1 MAADRVIWV
10 KAIFIILLPIIGNQ
24 ATEAHKILLVS
35 ANLKSHMIMFCQL
48 GKALAEKGHDV
59 TLLKLASFTLPM
71 ELNDPRITIET
82 YDGPELIYENNPAI
96 QDAIV
101 EQMKNN
107 FSIAST
113 INFIRTAVSLGQ
125 NDAWSLFDD
134 KELLQRLDA
143 VKFDFA
149 VVASPIVKVYTYIA
163 YQLGIPFAYMN
174 VECMMTQM
182 SLPSISPNYIPNVLL
197 AGLFGHELTLFQKTM
212 NTMVYLAYVL
222 ALGTTPGA
230 DRVHEIVPER
240 PPVSFADIERNATIC
255 LRVRESI
262 MEIPRPNLPNVINV
276 GSMLIREVQEL
287 PVHIQ
292 HFLDNAP
299 DGVIFVSF
307 GSVADTLPD
316 DLFARMIQAFKKTK
330 YRIIWKW
337 RKMQDL
343 QVPDD
348 QFLVLPW
355 APQVDILAHE
365 NTRCFVSHCGYSSTM
380 ESVYHG
386 VPIVGLPLFADQQG
400 NALLMEHKGFAK
412 VLDASSFDSDAL
424 VNAIE
429 YAVNGPMSLRVQKAS
444 ELFKDLP
451 SGKDKAVF
459 WIEHVIKHGADHLRS
474 PAITMPLWEYL
485 MLDVA
490 GVVLVMVAMVSC
502 ACRCCWRRACKS
514 RRGKATTKGI
524 KVD

>member
-1 MAADRVIWV
+1 MGVIWV

-24 ATEAHKILLVS
+24 ATEAHKILLVN
-35 ANLKSHMIMFCQL
+35 ANFKSHMILFCQL

-59 TLLKLASFTLPM
+59 TILKMASFILPL

-82 YDGPELIYENNPAI
+82 YSGPELIYENSPDV

-107 FSIAST
+107 FSIASA
-113 INFIRTAVSLGQ
+113 INFMRTAVSVCE

-134 KELLQRLDA
+134 QELLKRLDDA
-143 VKFDFA
+143 KFDFA
-149 VVASPIVKVYTYIA
+149 VVATPLIKVYTYLV
-163 YQLGIPFAYMN
+163 YKLGIPFAYMH
-174 VECMMTQM
+174 VECFMTQM
-182 SLPSISPNYIPNVLL
+182 SLPSISPNYIPNVYL
-197 AGLFGHELTLFQKTM
+197 AGLFGHEPTLFLKTI
-212 NTMVYLAYVL
+212 NTIAYLSYVL
-222 ALGTTPGA
+222 SLGTSPGA

-240 PPVSFADIERNATIC
+240 PPVSFAHIERNATIC

-262 MEIPRPNLPNVINV
+262 MDIPRPNLPNVIDV
-276 GSMLIREVQEL
+276 GSMLIRDVQEL

-292 HFLDNAP
+292 HFLDTAP

-343 QVPDD
+343 QVPED

-365 NTRCFVSHCGYSSTM
+365 NTRCFVSHCGYGSAL
-380 ESVYHG
+380 EAVYHG

-400 NALLMEHKGFAK
+400 NALMMEHKGFAK
-412 VLDASSFDSDAL
+412 VLDASSFESDAL
-424 VNAIE
+424 VNALE
-429 YAVNGPMSLRVQKAS
+429 YAVNGPLSLAIQKAS
-444 ELFKDLP
+444 AIFKDMP

-490 GVVLVMVAMVSC
+490 GVVLVMVVMVSC
-502 ACRCCWRRACKS
+502 ACRYCWRRACKS